1 MNIEAMKKL
10 NIAVYLFVIPK
21 SLLNLHVRVGGT
33 HATNVSHNIDLPKFM
48 IIFFIAFLSN

>member
-33 HATNVSHNIDLPKFM
+33 HATNVSHNIDLPKLM
-48 IIFFIAFLSN
+48 MIFFIAFLSN